1 MEKVKQFIQR
11 EARGSGFY
19 GRLWDRLTSGYALTE
34 QQAEGWLQQVE
45 EAVAGGADM
54 ARVIEES
61 PLYRATS
68 DTQAEQSLT
77 I

>member
-1 MEKVKQFIQR
+1 MEAVKKFIIL
-11 EARGSGFY
+11 EARESGFY
-19 GRLWDRLTSGYALTE
+19 GRLWSRLTSGYALTE
-34 QQAEGWLQQVE
+34 QQAMDWTQRVA

-54 ARVIEES
+54 AWVIENS

-68 DTQAEQSLT
+68 DTQAMQSLT